1 MRKII
6 SFMHISL
13 DGFVAGLNGEM
24 DWIKVDEEIFDY
36 VGTRISEGD
45 TALYGRV
52 TYQMMENYWPTAG
65 DKPTATRHDIEH
77 SKWYSKVHKVVLS
90 KTMKAAGLTNTK
102 IISDNLSD
110 RINEIKQ
117 SRDGGNKDILLFGS
131 PTATHSLIQLNLID
145 GYWLFANPI
154 ILGRGIPLFVDIKDK
169 IKLKLLTTRQFTCGV
184 TELNYTVDSNNEL
197 LIKVLAKAGQYSK
210 HLNNLTGLEP
220 VNS

>member
-13 DGFVAGLNGEM
+13 DGFVAGPNGEM

-36 VGTRISEGD
+36 VSKRISETD

-52 TYQMMENYWPTAG
+52 TYDMMQNYWPTAG
-65 DKPTATRHDIEH
+65 DKPNASKHDIEH
-77 SKWYSKVHKVVLS
+77 SRWYNKVHKIVLS
-90 KTMKAAGLTNTK
+90 KTMKDAGLTNTT
-102 IISDNLSD
+102 IISDDLPD

-117 SRDGGNKDILLFGS
+117 AGPASGERGSKEIALFGS

-145 GYWLFANPI
+145 GYWLFVNPI

-169 IKLKLLTTRQFTCGV
+169 IKLKLLTTRRFNCGV
-184 TELNYTVDSNNEL
+184 TELNYSVDRS
-197 LIKVLAKAGQYSK
+197 
-210 HLNNLTGLEP
+210 
-220 VNS
+220 

>member
-13 DGFVAGLNGEM
+13 DGFVAGPNGEM

-36 VGTRISEGD
+36 VGKRISEDD

-52 TYQMMENYWPTAG
+52 TYQMMESYWPTAA
-65 DKPTATRHDIEH
+65 DQPTASKHDIEH
-77 SKWYSKVHKVVLS
+77 SEWYKKVHKVVLS
-90 KTMKAAGLTNTK
+90 RTMKEEGLTNTT

-117 SRDGGNKDILLFGS
+117 SRPATGGSGSNDIAVFGS
-131 PTATHSLIQLNLID
+131 PTATHALIQQNLID
-145 GYWLFANPI
+145 GYWLFVNPI
-154 ILGRGIPLFVDIKDK
+154 ILGQGVPLFADIKDR

-184 TELNYTVDSNNEL
+184 TELNFIVDR
-197 LIKVLAKAGQYSK
+197 Q
-210 HLNNLTGLEP
+210 
-220 VNS
+220 

>member
-36 VGTRISEGD
+36 VEKRISEGD
-45 TALYGRV
+45 TALYGRI
-52 TYQMMENYWPTAG
+52 TYQMMESYWPTAG

-90 KTMKAAGLTNTK
+90 KTMKNSSLTNTK

-117 SRDGGNKDILLFGS
+117 SRPASGGSGSKDILLFGS

-145 GYWLFANPI
+145 GYWLFVNPI
-154 ILGRGIPLFVDIKDK
+154 ILGRGIPLFADIKDK

-184 TELNYTVDSNNEL
+184 TELNYTVDR
-197 LIKVLAKAGQYSK
+197 Q
-210 HLNNLTGLEP
+210 
-220 VNS
+220 

>member
-24 DWIKVDEEIFDY
+24 DWIKVDQEIFDH
-36 VGTRISEGD
+36 VGKRISEGD

-52 TYQMMENYWPTAG
+52 TYQLMESYWPTAA
-65 DKPTATRHDIEH
+65 DKPTASKHDIEH

-90 KTMKAAGLTNTK
+90 KTMKEAGLTNTK
-102 IISDNLSD
+102 IISDNIAD
-110 RINEIKQ
+110 RINEIKK
-117 SRDGGNKDILLFGS
+117 SGDNDILLFGS

-145 GYWLFANPI
+145 GYWLFVNPI
-154 ILGRGIPLFVDIKDK
+154 ILGHGIPLFVDIKDK

-184 TELNYTVDSNNEL
+184 TELNYTVDR
-197 LIKVLAKAGQYSK
+197 Q
-210 HLNNLTGLEP
+210 
-220 VNS
+220 